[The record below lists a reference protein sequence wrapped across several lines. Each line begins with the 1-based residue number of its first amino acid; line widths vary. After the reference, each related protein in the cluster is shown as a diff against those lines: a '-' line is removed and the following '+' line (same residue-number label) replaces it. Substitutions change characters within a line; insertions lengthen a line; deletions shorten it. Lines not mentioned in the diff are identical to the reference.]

1 MINKNDHITLKL
13 FDDINFEI
21 LKKFRVRY
29 FTSYTK
35 FVPLLL
41 QVLNTITMRISNQS
55 LKRVKFNQSHSSK
68 YKKLIY
74 YD

>member
-35 FVPLLL
+35 FVP
-41 QVLNTITMRISNQS
+41 TS
-55 LKRVKFNQSHSSK
+55 LTSFK
-68 YKKLIY
+68 YY
-74 YD
+74 YDADK